1 MDLGRGANTGLSG
14 GPLEISVAGV
24 QPGTV
29 DLLVFQLGAEG
40 AVRREED
47 LVFFNQPRSPE
58 GAVELVGGDRVRVDL
73 AAVPADVTTLAV
85 AVALDD
91 GVAHPLGQV
100 AGLGATV
107 TDGAATHTAPAS
119 GLGAERAALLVE
131 VYRRGDGWKVRSVSA
146 GWAEGL
152 ASLVTHFG
160 VAVADDEPATP
171 TAAAAPAPPPP
182 APPTDGPRSV
192 PGEERVS
199 LEKRQRL
206 DLRKREV
213 HKVLLEKGAA
223 TQRARVILVIDK
235 TGSMK
240 ELYATKAIHR
250 VVERMVPVAVQLDD
264 DGALEAYLYARGH
277 MRLPDL
283 HVADLDTW
291 ADTHL
296 HLKGIVGGVDY
307 NAIGHGNDEI
317 PIMTAVLDDIRP
329 DDPTPTLV
337 LFFTD
342 GGFAKRAE
350 IAELVRTASSR
361 PAFWQFVGLGKA
373 KYGVLERLD
382 ELEGRV
388 VDNVGFFAVD
398 DIDAVDDAELYRR
411 LLGEFPDWL
420 VAARAAG
427 IVPR

>member
-14 GPLEISVAGV
+14 GPLDVSVSGV
-24 QPGTV
+24 QPGSV
-29 DLLVFQLGAEG
+29 DLLVFQLGADG
-40 AVRREED
+40 KVRREDD

-73 AAVPADVTTLAV
+73 GAVPADVATLAV

-91 GVAHPLGQV
+91 GVAAPLGQV
-100 AGLGATV
+100 AGLGVAIA
-107 TDGAATHTAPAS
+107 DGAEAHTAPAS

-160 VAVADDEPATP
+160 VEVAADEPAP
-171 TAAAAPAPPPP
+171 APAPPAP
-182 APPTDGPRSV
+182 APASDEGVRSV
-192 PGEERVS
+192 PGEEKVS
-199 LEKRQRL
+199 LEKRQKL

-213 HKVLLEKGAA
+213 HKVLLAKGAA
-223 TQRARVILVIDK
+223 SQRARVVLVIDK
-235 TGSMK
+235 TGSMAEQYK
-240 ELYATKAIHR
+240 TKKIHR

-264 DGALEAYLYARGH
+264 DGSLETYLYARSY

-283 HVADLDTW
+283 HVADLDHW

-329 DDPTPTLV
+329 DDPMPTLV

-342 GGFAKRAE
+342 GGFAKKRE
-350 IAELVRTASSR
+350 IADLVSKASHR
-361 PAFWQFVGLGKA
+361 PAFWQFVGLGNA
-373 KYGVLERLD
+373 RYGVLERLD
-382 ELEGRV
+382 EMEGRV

-398 DIDAVDDAELYRR
+398 DIDVVDDAELYQR

-420 VAARAAG
+420 RAARAAG
-427 IVPR
+427 ILPPG